1 MKATSRLQYLDVR
14 RKESVRGQGHGPG
27 PEDESRS
34 EDDSGLVRVAVQKGF
49 FRPPLPR
56 EVSVSPDRESTL
68 TRRRWIILFCQQL
81 LTLVGRTP
89 VSCSPQS

>member
-27 PEDESRS
+27 AEDESRS

-49 FRPPLPR
+49 FRPPLPC
-56 EVSVSPDRESTL
+56 EVSVSPDRESTNQEKVDY
-68 TRRRWIILFCQQL
+68 F
-81 LTLVGRTP
+81 
-89 VSCSPQS
+89 VSGSSPS